1 MHTARHSGIGKHS
14 EEYLVI
20 TFQGGLLPLKDRIL
34 YFPMASFRFR
44 GSNSSAYGSSS
55 IPLALLPEGNAILY
69 VEKGLCSQAYRARNG
84 MEVLEVQIESFRD
97 LLLIMPVSLTIQ
109 DELSS
114 LPRCSGTCPRS
125 MQPRR
130 EQLKPPCICKP
141 RERTF
146 VQASCS
152 IR

>member
-14 EEYLVI
+14 EEHLVI

-69 VEKGLCSQAYRARNG
+69 VAAVLAGVSCTVWYGSARSSDRKFSRFAPHN
-84 MEVLEVQIESFRD
+84 D
-97 LLLIMPVSLTIQ
+97 VS
-109 DELSS
+109 
-114 LPRCSGTCPRS
+114 
-125 MQPRR
+125 
-130 EQLKPPCICKP
+130 
-141 RERTF
+141 
-146 VQASCS
+146 
-152 IR
+152 